1 MKNYEEMSDFEI
13 NCHVARAMDLSEHLF
28 FPSGTDDFD
37 SDTDESDMG
46 PVWQTSR
53 LWVKGFR
60 ASNGNLFKPC
70 NNVEQS

>member
-13 NCHVARAMDLSEHLF
+13 NCQVAHMLGLSEHLF
-28 FPSGTDDFD
+28 FPSGVDDFD

-53 LWVKGFR
+53 IWIKGFR
-60 ASNGNLFKPC
+60 A
-70 NNVEQS
+70 